1 MKKIITV
8 SDLCCER
15 CARRVAEKLQ
25 LNDNVLKAKA
35 DYKKNRIF
43 VEALSAFSD
52 EDLRALV
59 QAEGYK
65 VISIELRKGL
75 FA

>member
-8 SDLCCER
+8 NDLCCER

-43 VEALSAFSD
+43 VEVLSAFSD

-59 QAEGYK
+59 QAEGYE